1 MNLQRSHGLQ
11 GPVHKPHIPAQA
23 NSTRASNLYPVHT
36 SANKIK
42 DVWNSNLKF
51 EFARLCKFAHDYPI
65 IAIDTEFPGFLY
77 DDLAVKSDSK
87 EIRSFQRMVMNVRE
101 MKLIQLGV
109 TLSDY
114 GGNKPKDGGTW
125 QFNFRFD
132 INKDRHDCSVN
143 GGVEIMKKTG
153 VKFDLLKKHGISHD
167 IFFDYLLRSGLLANP
182 YYHWVSYHGL
192 YDFGYIIKHLHR
204 NIVPD
209 NVYLFEMFFKS
220 YFPTSSDVKVATI
233 NDSHLPHRGGL
244 ENLSSYFGCKRIGI
258 QHQAGSD
265 SAVTMEIFTKMIQ
278 NHEYRLKLENQAGLL
293 FDTPSTFKIRFGTGN

>member
-1 MNLQRSHGLQ
+1 MNLQHSHGRQ
-11 GPVHKPHIPAQA
+11 GPVRKLQLSSQA
-23 NSTRASNLYPVHT
+23 NNTRASHLDPLHASVH
-36 SANKIK
+36 NIK
-42 DVWNSNLKF
+42 DVWNCNLKF
-51 EFARLCKFAHDYPI
+51 EFGRLCKCAQDYPI

-77 DDLAVKSDSK
+77 DDLAVKSDSR
-87 EIRSFQRMVMNVRE
+87 EMRSFQRMVMNVRE

-114 GGNKPKDGGTW
+114 DGNKPKDGSTW

-132 INKDRHDCSVN
+132 INKDRHDGSVN
-143 GGVEIMKKTG
+143 GGMEIMKRTG
-153 VKFDLLKKHGISHD
+153 VNFDLFKKHGISHD
-167 IFFDYLLRSGLLANP
+167 IFFACLLRSGLLANP

-204 NIVPD
+204 NVVPD

-244 ENLSSYFGCKRIGI
+244 ENLSRYFGCKRIGI

-278 NHEYRLKLENQAGLL
+278 NPQYRLKLENQAGLL
-293 FDTPSTFKIRFGTGN
+293 FDTPSTFKLRFGTGN